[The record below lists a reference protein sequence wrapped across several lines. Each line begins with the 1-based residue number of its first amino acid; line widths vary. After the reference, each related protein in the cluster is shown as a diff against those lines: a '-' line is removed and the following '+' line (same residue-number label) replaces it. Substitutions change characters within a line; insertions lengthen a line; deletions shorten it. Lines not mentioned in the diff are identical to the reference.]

1 MTDTISA
8 DHKLGATQTH
18 SLAEA
23 FSRVRAGSGDIAA
36 ALSAEDCQ
44 VQSMLDASPIK
55 WHLAHTTWF
64 FETFIL
70 EPYAGNADRYAAFDP
85 AFKVL
90 FNSYYNGVGDKHPRP
105 ERGLLSR
112 PSLERVMAYRAH
124 VDAAMAALLQDE
136 LRAASVQQL
145 VTLGINHEQQ
155 HQELMLTDIK
165 HLLSVNPLLPQ
176 YADPVDH
183 PHFGAVVGN
192 QTLSSGRTSFAAGLI
207 EIGHAGE
214 HFAFDNESPRHQ
226 TFLRPYQL
234 ANRLVT
240 QREYLA
246 FMADGGYTRHELWLS
261 EGWDR
266 VKANG
271 WQAPLYWREDA
282 HAGGWTEFT
291 LHGAQPLALDA
302 PVCHVSFFEAD
313 AYARWAGA
321 RLPTEAEWEHA
332 ATQHSSAVHPRH
344 SVRSRIEYR
353 AGSERSEGS
362 DSLHPTATTEPGLT
376 QLFGSAWQWTA
387 SAYLGYPGFTAA
399 EGAVGEYNG
408 KFMSGQ
414 FVLKGASCAT
424 PRGHSRAS
432 YRNFFPP
439 AARWQFTG
447 ARLARDT

>member
-1 MTDTISA
+1 MQQTISA
-8 DHKLGATQTH
+8 PVRPTDALAHAYAT
-18 SLAEA
+18 LRAR
-23 FSRVRAGSGDIAA
+23 SRDIAA
-36 ALSAEDCQ
+36 PLSAEDCQ
-44 VQSMLDASPIK
+44 VQSMPDASPIK

-70 EPYAGNADRYAAFDP
+70 EPYADRYVAFDP

-112 PSLERVMAYRAH
+112 PSLDRVHGYRAH
-124 VDAAMAALLQDE
+124 VDVAMIAFLRDE

-145 VTLGINHEQQ
+145 ITLGFNHEQQ
-155 HQELMLTDIK
+155 HQELMLTDLK

-176 YADPVDH
+176 YVEREEVVYAAMTDP
-183 PHFGAVVGN
+183 
-192 QTLSSGRTSFAAGLI
+192 TTRTAFTGGLI
-207 EIGHAGE
+207 EIGYSGE
-214 HFAFDNESPRHQ
+214 PFAFDNEGPRHQ
-226 TFLRPYQL
+226 VFLRPYQL

-246 FMADGGYTRHELWLS
+246 FMADGGYARHALWLS

-266 VKANG
+266 VHANG
-271 WQAPLYWREDA
+271 WNAPQYWREDA
-282 HAGGWTEFT
+282 HGAWSEFT
-291 LHGAQPLALDA
+291 LHGAQPLLLDA
-302 PVCHVSFFEAD
+302 PVTHVSFFEAD

-332 ATQHSSAVHPRH
+332 AASVTHTSSAP
-344 SVRSRIEYR
+344 
-353 AGSERSEGS
+353 A
-362 DSLHPTATTEPGLT
+362 LHPFPARETGLT

-387 SAYLGYPGFTAA
+387 SAYLGYPGFAAA

-408 KFMSGQ
+408 KFMCNQ
-414 FVLKGASCAT
+414 FVLRGSSVAT
-424 PRGHSRAS
+424 AIGHERVT

-439 AARWQFTG
+439 DKRWQFTG
-447 ARLARDT
+447 IRLAY

>member
-1 MTDTISA
+1 MQQTISVNLRRA
-8 DHKLGATQTH
+8 H
-18 SLAEA
+18 SLAQTYSSLRA
-23 FSRVRAGSGDIAA
+23 RSRDIAQP
-36 ALSAEDCQ
+36 LSAEDCQ

-70 EPYAGNADRYAAFDP
+70 EPYADRYVPFDP
-85 AFKVL
+85 SFKVL

-105 ERGLLSR
+105 DRGLLSR

-124 VDAAMAALLQDE
+124 VDAAMIAFLQDE
-136 LRAASVQQL
+136 VRAASVQQL
-145 VTLGINHEQQ
+145 ITLGFNHEQQ
-155 HQELMLTDIK
+155 HQELILTDLK
-165 HLLSVNPLLPQ
+165 HLLFCNPLQPQ
-176 YADPVDH
+176 YVDH
-183 PHFGAVVGN
+183 TDHAHDAVIDP
-192 QTLSSGRTSFAAGLI
+192 TTRTSFTGGLI
-207 EIGHAGE
+207 EIGHSGE
-214 HFAFDNESPRHQ
+214 HFAFDNEGPRHQ
-226 TFLRPYQL
+226 TFLRPFQL

-266 VKANG
+266 VHANG
-271 WQAPLYWREDA
+271 WNAPLYWREDA
-282 HAGGWTEFT
+282 HHRGGSGGGWTEFT
-291 LHGAQPLALDA
+291 LHGTQPLVLDA
-302 PVCHVSFFEAD
+302 PVTHVSFFEAD

-332 ATQHSSAVHPRH
+332 A
-344 SVRSRIEYR
+344 
-353 AGSERSEGS
+353 AGVAAPSLKPA
-362 DSLHPTATTEPGLT
+362 LHPTVATETGLT

-408 KFMSGQ
+408 KFMCNQ
-414 FVLKGASCAT
+414 FVLRGSSVAT
-424 PRGHSRAS
+424 AAGHERVS

-439 AARWQFTG
+439 DKRWQFTG
-447 ARLARDT
+447 IRLAY